1 MKIIIFFKF
10 YFKNSKDLLELLA
23 ITGILFVTFLFIYFQ
38 KPTLEIIPLITL
50 LVTSLLRMVPSFNG
64 ITSSISNL
72 RINRV
77 KFKEITDDFND
88 QEKYLENFMS
98 EKENKIKL
106 IDFKNDIYLKNI
118 SFKYENTDRK
128 IIDKTSLKIKKGQSI
143 GIIGQTGSGKSTLVD
158 LILGVL
164 EPNKGEILVDGI
176 NLNYKAL
183 SSWHGNIGYIPQD
196 LFLINDT
203 IKKTI
208 LPSAYLKKKLIMI
221 G

>member
-1 MKIIIFFKF
+1 MSSFKENF
-10 YFKNSKDLLELLA
+10 ILRIRRNISENYFKELKSIEDYNLFSNFILKIPRIFLELLA

-106 IDFKNDIYLKNI
+106 IDFKN
-118 SFKYENTDRK
+118 
-128 IIDKTSLKIKKGQSI
+128 
-143 GIIGQTGSGKSTLVD
+143 
-158 LILGVL
+158 
-164 EPNKGEILVDGI
+164 
-176 NLNYKAL
+176 
-183 SSWHGNIGYIPQD
+183 
-196 LFLINDT
+196 
-203 IKKTI
+203 
-208 LPSAYLKKKLIMI
+208 
-221 G
+221 